1 MVSKG
6 MEDIF
11 ELDELVFS
19 HMGCKLYLSGGQ
31 EEIQPLK
38 STGSRPKYP
47 VNSPGGLELYGIH
60 HLILNS
66 IMAADEDLHQESD
79 VFFG

>member
-1 MVSKG
+1 M
-6 MEDIF
+6 
-11 ELDELVFS
+11 
-19 HMGCKLYLSGGQ
+19 YLSGGQ
-31 EEIQPLK
+31 EEIQRVK
-38 STGSRPKYP
+38 STGSIPKYP

-79 VFFG
+79 VFLAEMGVAVECKKGYVDVREGEME

>member
-1 MVSKG
+1 M
-6 MEDIF
+6 
-11 ELDELVFS
+11 
-19 HMGCKLYLSGGQ
+19 YLSGGQ
-31 EEIQPLK
+31 EEIQRVK
-38 STGSRPKYP
+38 STGSIPKYP
-47 VNSPGGLELYGIH
+47 VNSPGGLELHGIH